1 MAKNVNT
8 SGMVRSSGSGQF
20 VLKEPA
26 KTGQSA
32 NAVAGSALTQRSGKA
47 SAGSVRVIK
56 DVSTEHRDA
65 LKRLVDR

>member
-8 SGMVRSSGSGQF
+8 SRTVRSTGSGQF
-20 VLKEPA
+20 VLQEPA
-26 KTGQSA
+26 KSGQSA
-32 NAVAGSALTQRSGKA
+32 KTIAGSALTQRASKA

>member
-1 MAKNVNT
+1 MAKNVNKP
-8 SGMVRSSGSGQF
+8 GMVRSTGSGQF
-20 VLKEPA
+20 VLKETA

-32 NAVAGSALTQRSGKA
+32 KTIAGSVLTKRPGKA

-56 DVSTEHRDA
+56 DVSNEHRDA